1 LDDND
6 DNGTLVLDKN
16 KQTRESANINLP
28 YKLVLLQRQG
38 DSEGETKGKI
48 FFRQWDESLRERMW
62 GERKRMS
69 GIVIISFNI
78 LKCMRVLVLFYLYWK
93 SALTQMKGVILKK
106 NDCKMKINIVT
117 L

>member
-1 LDDND
+1 LDDNG

-48 FFRQWDESLRERMW
+48 FFRQ
-62 GERKRMS
+62 
-69 GIVIISFNI
+69 
-78 LKCMRVLVLFYLYWK
+78 
-93 SALTQMKGVILKK
+93 
-106 NDCKMKINIVT
+106 
-117 L
+117 